1 MKTLALDTN
10 AYSRFKRG
18 EAGLVDELGRAER
31 ILISV
36 PVLAKLRIGFRGGSR
51 ETVNLDELEQ
61 FLSSPRVEICP
72 MTEQTA
78 ILYAEIFGTLQRKG
92 TPIPLNDIW
101 IAASAMEQGAILL
114 SADTH
119 FARIDGL
126 LLNIPL

>member
-1 MKTLALDTN
+1 MKTVALDTN
-10 AYSRFKRG
+10 AYSGFKRG
-18 EAGLVDELGRAER
+18 LVEVVDKLARAER

-36 PVLAKLRIGFRGGSR
+36 PVLAELRIGFRGGSKEAR
-51 ETVNLDELEQ
+51 NLDELEQ
-61 FLSSPRVEICP
+61 FLSSPRVEVCSL
-72 MTEQTA
+72 TEQTA

-92 TPIPLNDIW
+92 TPIPLNDVW

-119 FARIDGL
+119 FTRIDGL